1 MTSAKQS
8 QEIFDVVD
16 GNDRVIGQESRVEV
30 HARKLRHRAVHVL
43 VFNARGELFVQ
54 KRSAAKDTSPSCY
67 DSSASG
73 HLASG
78 EGYDVCASREIQEEL
93 GLVVPVQSLQKHF
106 KIEACEDT
114 GCEFVW
120 VYSVATD
127 ELPKINLE
135 ELESGEF
142 WTRDRA
148 KSMLTAHPEQF
159 ARSFVRVFHE
169 FDGRGL
175 WPRLSP

>member
-1 MTSAKQS
+1 MINAEHPL
-8 QEIFDVVD
+8 EIFDVVD
-16 GNDRVIGQESRVEV
+16 GDDHVIGQASRSEV
-30 HARKLRHRAVHVL
+30 HARKLRHRAVHIL
-43 VFNARGELFVQ
+43 VFNTRGELFVQ
-54 KRSAAKDTSPSCY
+54 KRSAAKDTFPRCY

-78 EGYDVCASREIQEEL
+78 EDYDVCAGREIQEEL
-93 GLVVPVQSLQKHF
+93 GLVVPMESLRKHF

-120 VYSVATD
+120 VYSVVTN
-127 ELPKINLE
+127 EPPMINLE

-142 WTRDRA
+142 WTRERA
-148 KSMLTAHPEQF
+148 KSTLTAHPEQF

-169 FDGRGL
+169 FDKRGL
-175 WPRLSP
+175 